1 MNRKL
6 RPARSPYQLKDEQM
20 NFLLEDIEKN
30 LEEYKKIVET
40 KNKQLAEVKRILQG
54 AKNSYKDL
62 TKENK
67 QLKECIVKIKQQFK
81 QQQQQQQPQYFQQKQ
96 EYFKRK
102 NIKKLSMKRLV
113 IVNQELKK
121 STPSQKKL

>member
-40 KNKQLAEVKRILQG
+40 KNKHLAEVKRILQG
-54 AKNSYKDL
+54 AKNSYKDP

-81 QQQQQQQPQYFQQKQ
+81 QQQQQQQQ
-96 EYFKRK
+96 
-102 NIKKLSMKRLV
+102 
-113 IVNQELKK
+113 
-121 STPSQKKL
+121 

>member
-40 KNKQLAEVKRILQG
+40 KNKQLAEVKRILPG

-81 QQQQQQQPQYFQQKQ
+81 QQQQQQQP
-96 EYFKRK
+96 
-102 NIKKLSMKRLV
+102 
-113 IVNQELKK
+113 
-121 STPSQKKL
+121 

>member
-40 KNKQLAEVKRILQG
+40 KNKQLAEVKRIPQG

-81 QQQQQQQPQYFQQKQ
+81 QQQQQQQP
-96 EYFKRK
+96 
-102 NIKKLSMKRLV
+102 
-113 IVNQELKK
+113 
-121 STPSQKKL
+121 

>member
-6 RPARSPYQLKDEQM
+6 RSPYQLKDEQM

-81 QQQQQQQPQYFQQKQ
+81 QQQQQQQP
-96 EYFKRK
+96 
-102 NIKKLSMKRLV
+102 
-113 IVNQELKK
+113 
-121 STPSQKKL
+121 

>member
-1 MNRKL
+1 MNGKL

-67 QLKECIVKIKQQFK
+67 QFKECIVKIK
-81 QQQQQQQPQYFQQKQ
+81 
-96 EYFKRK
+96 
-102 NIKKLSMKRLV
+102 
-113 IVNQELKK
+113 
-121 STPSQKKL
+121 